1 MNGVDSSAKR
11 LLEIIAIRHAENKPM
26 TVSDC
31 MALNEIA
38 SRATIHR
45 KLNVLLEA
53 GWISLEHKG
62 DRRTKYLIATELADR
77 YFSMIGDAL
86 RKSV

>member
-1 MNGVDSSAKR
+1 MAGIDSNAKR
-11 LLEIIAIRHAENKPM
+11 LLEMIAMKHAENKPM

-31 MALNEIA
+31 MALNQIA

-45 KLNVLLEA
+45 KLNILLDA

-62 DRRTKYLIATELADR
+62 DRRTKYLTATELADR

-86 RKSV
+86 RRSV